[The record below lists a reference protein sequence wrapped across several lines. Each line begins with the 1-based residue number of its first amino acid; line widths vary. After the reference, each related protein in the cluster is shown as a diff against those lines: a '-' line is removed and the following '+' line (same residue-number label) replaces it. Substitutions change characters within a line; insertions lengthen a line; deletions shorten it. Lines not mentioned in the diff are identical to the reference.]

1 MDACD
6 VAEQLRA
13 RVEAR
18 VSAPAPTGPQPVTM
32 SVGVATGRPGDL
44 SSENLVMAADAAVYR
59 AKELGRNR
67 VVAGAPAGADAPLD
81 RSDRA

>member
-1 MDACD
+1 
-6 VAEQLRA
+6 
-13 RVEAR
+13 VEAR
-18 VSAPAPTGPQPVTM
+18 VSTPTRTGPQPVTM

-44 SSENLVMAADAAVYR
+44 SSEDLVMAADAAVYR

-67 VVAGAPAGADAPLD
+67 VVADAPAGADPPLD

>member
-1 MDACD
+1 
-6 VAEQLRA
+6 
-13 RVEAR
+13 
-18 VSAPAPTGPQPVTM
+18 M

-44 SSENLVMAADAAVYR
+44 SSEDLVMAADAAVYR

-67 VVAGAPAGADAPLD
+67 VVADAPAGADPPLD